1 MKKITIAYSTALL
14 CMTLAALADPVPLP
28 SPTIVAKP
36 VANPA
41 ASVPPML
48 RNVVTADE
56 WQKYSQFNVS
66 VNKSDEMKPLLAE
79 MEAIRDQTKAVR
91 EKMTAVRA
99 KKLADDPEIAA
110 IDKKVQSAFHGPH
123 SMNPN
128 FGVHPAAKPVTA
140 PATAPA
146 TAEQK

>member
-1 MKKITIAYSTALL
+1 MKKVTLAYSTALL

-36 VANPA
+36 MAANPA
-41 ASVPPML
+41 GMVPPML

-56 WQKYSQFNVS
+56 WQKLSQFNVN

-79 MEAIRDQTKAVR
+79 MDAIRDQTKVVR

-99 KKLADDPEIAA
+99 KLLAEDPEIDA
-110 IDKKVQSAFHGPH
+110 IDKKVQGAFHGPH
-123 SMNPN
+123 AMNPN
-128 FGVHPAAKPVTA
+128 FGVHPAAKP
-140 PATAPA
+140 ATAPS
-146 TAEQK
+146 TAVQK